1 MSRYICNMTQ
11 VLTTYL
17 MMTTYFWM
25 LGEGIF
31 LWIILVRPFAEE
43 EATVA
48 GLCIL
53 GWVTPALVT
62 LPYIGYR

>member
-1 MSRYICNMTQ
+1 
-11 VLTTYL
+11 